1 LTDVTSEFSELEE
14 SAVEPVEQS
23 EFGLGMSDLAPGV
36 LIEEPV
42 MDPEIGAE
50 MLGLDGFAE
59 SPGGAVDLPAPNVEN
74 GSNPLFPE
82 AESFFP
88 EEDAE
93 DDWLMF

>member
-1 LTDVTSEFSELEE
+1 
-14 SAVEPVEQS
+14 
-23 EFGLGMSDLAPGV
+23 MSDWGPGV

-59 SPGGAVDLPAPNVEN
+59 SPEGAVDLLGPNVEN

-93 DDWLMF
+93 DDWLTF